1 MREMAWTEMS
11 YNRNFFDDTLDE
23 DTIRHKKS
31 LSESYTL
38 RLQKRQEMES
48 KRQERLKKKYN
59 KGEQQ

>member
-1 MREMAWTEMS
+1 MAWPEMS
-11 YNRNFFDDTLDE
+11 YNRNFFNDTLDE
-23 DTIRHKKS
+23 DIIRHKRS

-48 KRQERLKKKYN
+48 KRQERLKKKY

>member
-1 MREMAWTEMS
+1 MS
-11 YNRNFFDDTLDE
+11 YNRNFFDDALDE
-23 DTIRHKKS
+23 GTIRHKKS

-48 KRQERLKKKYN
+48 KRQERLKKKY

>member
-1 MREMAWTEMS
+1 MAWTEMS

>member
-1 MREMAWTEMS
+1 MAWTEMS

-23 DTIRHKKS
+23 DTIRHKRS

-48 KRQERLKKKYN
+48 KRQERLKKKY

>member
-48 KRQERLKKKYN
+48 KRQERLKKKY

>member
-1 MREMAWTEMS
+1 MAWTEMS
-11 YNRNFFDDTLDE
+11 YNRIFFDDILDE

>member
-1 MREMAWTEMS
+1 MAWPEMS

-23 DTIRHKKS
+23 DTIRHKRS

-48 KRQERLKKKYN
+48 KRQERLKKKY

>member
-1 MREMAWTEMS
+1 MAWTEMS

-59 KGEQQ
+59 KGEQ

>member
-1 MREMAWTEMS
+1 MAWSEMS

-23 DTIRHKKS
+23 DTIRYKRS
-31 LSESYTL
+31 LSELYTL

-48 KRQERLKKKYN
+48 KRQERLKKKY

>member
-1 MREMAWTEMS
+1 MRTLAWTEMS
-11 YNRNFFDDTLDE
+11 YNRNFFDDTLNE
-23 DTIRHKKS
+23 DTIRHKRS

-48 KRQERLKKKYN
+48 KRQERLKKKY

>member
-1 MREMAWTEMS
+1 MAWTEMS

-23 DTIRHKKS
+23 DTIRYKKS

-38 RLQKRQEMES
+38 RLQKRREMES
-48 KRQERLKKKYN
+48 KRQERLKKKY

>member
-1 MREMAWTEMS
+1 MAWTEMS

-23 DTIRHKKS
+23 DTICHKKS
-31 LSESYTL
+31 LGESYTL

-48 KRQERLKKKYN
+48 KRQERLKKKY

>member
-23 DTIRHKKS
+23 DTIRHKRS

-48 KRQERLKKKYN
+48 KRQERLKKKY

>member
-1 MREMAWTEMS
+1 MAWTEMS

-48 KRQERLKKKYN
+48 KRQERLKKKYS

>member
-1 MREMAWTEMS
+1 MRTLAWSEMS
-11 YNRNFFDDTLDE
+11 YNRNFFDDALDE
-23 DTIRHKKS
+23 GTIRHKRS

-48 KRQERLKKKYN
+48 KRQERLKKKY

>member
-1 MREMAWTEMS
+1 MAWTEMS

-23 DTIRHKKS
+23 DTIRYKKS

>member
-1 MREMAWTEMS
+1 MAWTEMS

-31 LSESYTL
+31 LSELYTL

>member
-1 MREMAWTEMS
+1 MAWTEMS
-11 YNRNFFDDTLDE
+11 YNRNFFNDTLDE

-48 KRQERLKKKYN
+48 KRQERLKKKY

>member
-1 MREMAWTEMS
+1 MAWTEMS

-38 RLQKRQEMES
+38 RLQKRQEMKS

>member
-1 MREMAWTEMS
+1 MRKMAWSEMS

-48 KRQERLKKKYN
+48 KRQERLKKKY

>member
-1 MREMAWTEMS
+1 MAWTEMS

-59 KGEQQ
+59 KGEQQWA

>member
-1 MREMAWTEMS
+1 MAWSEMS

-48 KRQERLKKKYN
+48 KRQERLKKKY

>member
-1 MREMAWTEMS
+1 MAWTEMS

-23 DTIRHKKS
+23 DTICHKKS

-48 KRQERLKKKYN
+48 KRQERLKKKYE
-59 KGEQQ
+59 GEQQ

>member
-11 YNRNFFDDTLDE
+11 YNRIFFDDTLDE

-48 KRQERLKKKYN
+48 KRQERLKKKY

>member
-1 MREMAWTEMS
+1 MAWTEMS

-48 KRQERLKKKYN
+48 KRQERLKKKY

>member
-1 MREMAWTEMS
+1 MS

>member
-1 MREMAWTEMS
+1 MAWTEMS
-11 YNRNFFDDTLDE
+11 YNRNFFNDTLDE
-23 DTIRHKKS
+23 DTIRHKRS

-48 KRQERLKKKYN
+48 KRQERLKKKY

>member
-1 MREMAWTEMS
+1 MAWTEMS

-48 KRQERLKKKYN
+48 KRQERLKKKY
-59 KGEQQ
+59 KGE

>member
-1 MREMAWTEMS
+1 MAWSEMS
-11 YNRNFFDDTLDE
+11 YNRNFFNDTLDE

-48 KRQERLKKKYN
+48 KRQERLKKKY

>member
-1 MREMAWTEMS
+1 MAWPEMS
-11 YNRNFFDDTLDE
+11 YNRNFFNGTLDE
-23 DTIRHKKS
+23 DIIRHKKS

-48 KRQERLKKKYN
+48 KRQERLKKKY